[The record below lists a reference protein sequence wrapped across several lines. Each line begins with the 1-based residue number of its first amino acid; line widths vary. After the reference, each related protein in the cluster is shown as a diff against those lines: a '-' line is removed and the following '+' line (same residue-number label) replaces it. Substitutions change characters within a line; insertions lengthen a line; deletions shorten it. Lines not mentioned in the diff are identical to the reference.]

1 MNITNLNMIIEDV
14 TPLNNFYSNEDKKI
28 IKLII
33 SLDVPSITKFNE
45 DLKNIDKQVKNK
57 LKLEVDTLI
66 SNFQYLKNIKLDKI
80 NEKLK
85 ESTLKAEYFKK
96 AKLESLNQKV
106 KIAESL
112 GIIEPS
118 KVDSLKEISNLN
130 ERIYDID
137 IFPRV
142 LNEFLDPQNIKFQYI
157 DSLSE
162 IILKDHLVWM
172 QKLKKFRIYH

>member
-14 TPLNNFYSNEDKKI
+14 TPLNNFYSMKIKI

-57 LKLEVDTLI
+57 LKLEVDTLL

-85 ESTLKAEYFKK
+85 EYT
-96 AKLESLNQKV
+96 
-106 KIAESL
+106 
-112 GIIEPS
+112 
-118 KVDSLKEISNLN
+118 
-130 ERIYDID
+130 
-137 IFPRV
+137 
-142 LNEFLDPQNIKFQYI
+142 
-157 DSLSE
+157 
-162 IILKDHLVWM
+162 
-172 QKLKKFRIYH
+172 